1 MSDIDGSESGAPL
14 APASEST
21 RAALRAGEAVLFI
34 DRKEREYMRTLRPG
48 ARIHIRNGFL
58 LADDLIG
65 GPDGRELE
73 NSGGEPYLVLRP
85 TYASLIPNLP
95 RRAQVIYPKDVGT
108 ILLWGD
114 IAPGVRVLEVGT
126 GPGALTMALLRAV
139 GPTGQVISY
148 EIRADFAEMAR
159 ANVRQFFGEAPNWT
173 VKLADASQGIEERD
187 LDRMVMDLAEPW
199 TLLAIA
205 HAALR
210 PGAVLIV
217 YVPTVLQVKQFVD
230 QARTAGFADVQVT
243 ETLLRPWHVRGLSIR
258 PTHRMVAHTGFVITC
273 RRLAGEPV
281 RRPAGAPVSGSA
293 SEPACGRGDNAYG
306 DDEHVDDDDVEQTE
320 REPSV

>member
-1 MSDIDGSESGAPL
+1 VSQADGEDSAAPH
-14 APASEST
+14 APAET
-21 RAALRAGEAVLFI
+21 APRAALRAGEAVLFI
-34 DRKEREYMRTLRPG
+34 DSKEREYLRTLRAG
-48 ARIHIRNGFL
+48 GRVHIRNGYM

-65 GPDGRELE
+65 GPEGREVQ
-73 NSGGEPYLVLRP
+73 NSGSETFLVIRP

-114 IAPGVRVLEVGT
+114 IAPGLRVLEVGT

-139 GPTGQVISY
+139 GPSGEVISY
-148 EIRADFAEMAR
+148 EIRPEFAEMAR

-173 VKLADASQGIEERD
+173 VKLADVGDGIDERD

-199 TLLAIA
+199 KFLPAA
-205 HAALR
+205 HGALR

-230 QARTAGFADVQVT
+230 QARTAGFGAVHVT

-273 RRLAGEPV
+273 RRLASAPPSRRASETVIGSAGEP
-281 RRPAGAPVSGSA
+281 APDGDSGYL
-293 SEPACGRGDNAYG
+293 NA
-306 DDEHVDDDDVEQTE
+306 HVDDEDVDDVET
-320 REPSV
+320 